1 MYDKYWGPA
10 TWTLFH
16 VLVEKLTNDNLVKPI
31 IELIKSICSC
41 LPCPTCREHST
52 TILQRYSLYHTIN
65 TKEDL
70 KRFVWEFHNQ
80 VNKKLHYPEY
90 NFNNLTKYSHY
101 NLISILNIWLKYFN
115 IFTTDVKLYSIK
127 NKIFSTKK
135 YTHKFIINNKYNFS
149 LI

>member
-16 VLVEKLTNDNLVKPI
+16 VLVEKLTNDSLVQHI
-31 IELIKSICSC
+31 IHLIKQICSC

-52 TILQRYSLYHTIN
+52 NILNNYSLYHTIH

-80 VNKKLHYPEY
+80 VNKKLGVQPY
-90 NFNNLTKYSHY
+90 NYNGLTKYSQY
-101 NLISILNIWLKYFN
+101 QLGSILTIWLKYFN
-115 IFTTDVKLYSIK
+115 IFITDVKLYTIK
-127 NKIFSTKK
+127 HKINNTKAYTEK
-135 YTHKFIINNKYNFS
+135 FIHTHKDKFNLN
-149 LI
+149 